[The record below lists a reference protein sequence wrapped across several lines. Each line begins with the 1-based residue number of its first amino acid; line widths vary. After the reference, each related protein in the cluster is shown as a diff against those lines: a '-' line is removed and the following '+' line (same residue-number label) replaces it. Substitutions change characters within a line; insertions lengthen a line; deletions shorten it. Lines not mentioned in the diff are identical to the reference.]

1 VLKDILKSINVLH
14 YFEYG
19 ILVYM
24 VEKIQPLEDKTQ
36 GEKML
41 RKIRNF
47 LTVRAVAYGVGAVAG
62 VGAGTLVQQG
72 ERDVTGYDPITHQ
85 AFVLGTNKPV
95 TDLESFK
102 QEKKDKEKRS
112 VKEWASD
119 TLRSL
124 KSKALNPKEAIQGTE
139 MYREVMMKYLATLKF
154 IDDVSFLAPALLMFV
169 MLGGYLTRTL
179 TKIVGTYEE
188 QEEKNKVIDKIN
200 ELVQNANSILE
211 IIEQRGVESL
221 SASQIKEI
229 KAMLQDG
236 AKALPD
242 ENI

>member
-1 VLKDILKSINVLH
+1 
-14 YFEYG
+14 
-19 ILVYM
+19 
-24 VEKIQPLEDKTQ
+24 
-36 GEKML
+36 
-41 RKIRNF
+41 
-47 LTVRAVAYGVGAVAG
+47 
-62 VGAGTLVQQG
+62 
-72 ERDVTGYDPITHQ
+72 
-85 AFVLGTNKPV
+85 
-95 TDLESFK
+95 
-102 QEKKDKEKRS
+102 
-112 VKEWASD
+112 
-119 TLRSL
+119 
-124 KSKALNPKEAIQGTE
+124 
-139 MYREVMMKYLATLKF
+139 MMKYLATLKF